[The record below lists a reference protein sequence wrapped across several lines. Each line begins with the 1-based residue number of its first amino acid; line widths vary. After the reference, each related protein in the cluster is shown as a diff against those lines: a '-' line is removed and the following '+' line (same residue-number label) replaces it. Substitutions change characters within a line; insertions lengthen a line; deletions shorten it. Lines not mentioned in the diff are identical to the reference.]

1 MKRTRPEQVLK
12 ESTSKASTTAST
24 DTTTADTAD
33 ADDVSEYLPGVSTGE
48 RIIYKQAKKEVQ
60 WLKPKS
66 KSQSTPRIGQDYQV
80 SLPTFTPASKE

>member
-1 MKRTRPEQVLK
+1 MKRTRPEQVTK

-24 DTTTADTAD
+24 DTNTANT
-33 ADDVSEYLPGVSTGE
+33 DDVAEYLPGVSTGE
-48 RIIYKQAKKEVQ
+48 RTNPKQAKKEIQ

>member
-1 MKRTRPEQVLK
+1 MKRTRPEQVTK

-24 DTTTADTAD
+24 DTNTANT
-33 ADDVSEYLPGVSTGE
+33 DDVAEYLPGVSTGE
-48 RIIYKQAKKEVQ
+48 RSNPKQAKKEIQ